1 MNELLKQFLDESRE
15 LLESAGAALLVLEE
29 QPANSDALNN
39 LFRYVHTIKGGAGL
53 FEPPGLVPTLHAAE
67 DLLDHLREHNIHLT
81 ADMTDVLLRAMDQ
94 VAAWFDILEQHGEI
108 SEDQAEIGAALAND
122 LRAFLPDG
130 EDAGQAGESATT
142 EEEQEP
148 LTWLD
153 EVPAEISETLD
164 ELWAI
169 EFAPAEDC
177 FFTGGNPLATV
188 MGTPNRRWLSIAPR
202 EPWGEGADFDP
213 FRCNLIFRI
222 ISGAPRADI
231 EKHFVY
237 VEESCVIQSL
247 TTQKT
252 SGEDCAPTNTFAE
265 QGGLAADILQFQL
278 DALALSGSDDAWDGR
293 TASAAAVLASIAET
307 FGLSSIAPRIQVA
320 AKNAIGDVTAK
331 ELRGLLVDA
340 IGALKSADGA
350 KASTPDSSV
359 APPPEEQQ
367 TGSKRHSTAV
377 KVEQEV
383 LDTMMK
389 LVGEIIVAKNALP
402 FLVKR
407 AEDVHGNRRLS
418 LEIKSEYEAINRIVE
433 DMQASIMQMR
443 MVPVSHVFQRY
454 QRLVRDISRRL
465 DKKVTLHMEGEDTK
479 ADKNIV
485 EELADPLVHLIRN
498 ACDHGLETP
507 RERTESGKSETGHIT
522 LSARQSEDQVVV
534 AVRDDGRGI
543 NVDRVRKKAIENGI
557 VTQEAA
563 ERLDDKAAM
572 QLILQPGFSTADQ
585 ISDLSGRGVGMDV
598 VNSMV
603 KRAGGRLWIDSTA
616 GMGSEIS
623 IALPV
628 SMAVSQVMMFEVGP
642 TLYGI
647 SIENIVETV
656 RLPAKEIH
664 IFKST
669 EQILL
674 RGRLIPLRR
683 ARSLFGLEKQEV
695 EPDDEVSILVVRN
708 GDQELGFVVDRVR
721 SEADVKLE
729 AIDDCLNAAGYFSG
743 AALLGDGSIMLL
755 INARELF

>member
-15 LLESAGAALLVLEE
+15 LLENAGSALLVLEDH
-29 QPANSDALNN
+29 PSDMDALNN
-39 LFRYVHTIKGGAGL
+39 LFRFVHTIKGGAGL
-53 FEPPGLVPTLHAAE
+53 FDPPGLVPTLHAAE
-67 DLLDHLREHNIHLT
+67 DLLDHLRENQSQLT
-81 ADMTDVLLRAMDQ
+81 SDMTDVLLRAMDQ
-94 VAAWFDILEQHGEI
+94 VALWFDDLDDAGEI
-108 SEDQAEIGAALAND
+108 AADQASVGEALAKD
-122 LRAFLPDG
+122 LRAFIPDETVPDDTPEEG
-130 EDAGQAGESATT
+130 DALV
-142 EEEQEP
+142 EP
-148 LTWLD
+148 LSWLD
-153 EVPAEISETLD
+153 QIPSTSRTPEHF
-164 ELWAI
+164 AI
-169 EFAPAEDC
+169 EFTPEEEC

-188 MGTPNRRWLSIAPR
+188 LGTPDKTWLSVVPR
-202 EPWGEGADFDP
+202 EPWGDGADFDP
-213 FRCNLIFRI
+213 YRCNLVFRI
-222 ISGAPRADI
+222 VSSAQREDI
-231 EKHFVY
+231 DTHFVY
-237 VEESCVIQSL
+237 VSDFCRIQPA
-247 TTQKT
+247 TVPDTEQND
-252 SGEDCAPTNTFAE
+252 GAAAPDNALLLDLLQFQSDALVLDGADALWEGRVKSAAATVRGVA
-265 QGGLAADILQFQL
+265 QARGLADILSRL
-278 DALALSGSDDAWDGR
+278 DAATADTIGNVGAGPLLALIRDAADALKG
-293 TASAAAVLASIAET
+293 AKPEV
-307 FGLSSIAPRIQVA
+307 APAKPLQSRDNPEEPPVA
-320 AKNAIGDVTAK
+320 AKRQNA
-331 ELRGLLVDA
+331 
-340 IGALKSADGA
+340 
-350 KASTPDSSV
+350 
-359 APPPEEQQ
+359 
-367 TGSKRHSTAV
+367 AV

-389 LVGEIIVAKNALP
+389 LVGEMIVAKNALP

-465 DKKVTLHMEGEDTK
+465 EKKVTLHMEGEDTK

-507 RERTESGKSETGHIT
+507 QERLDNGKSETGHIT
-522 LSARQSEDQVVV
+522 LSARQLEDQVVV

-543 NVDRVRKKAIENGI
+543 NVDKVRKKAVENGLATADA
-557 VTQEAA
+557 VEK
-563 ERLDDKAAM
+563 LDDKAAM

-603 KRAGGRLWIDSTA
+603 KRAGGRLWIDSNA
-616 GMGSEIS
+616 GAGSEIS

-656 RLPAKEIH
+656 RVPAKQVHE
-664 IFKST
+664 FKST

-683 ARSLFGLEKQEV
+683 ARTTFGLPVKTY
-695 EPDDEVSILVVRN
+695 EPDDELSILVVRN
-708 GDQELGFVVDRVR
+708 GEQELGLVVDRVR

-729 AIDDCLNAAGYFSG
+729 TIEDCLNPAGYFSG

>member
-15 LLESAGAALLVLEE
+15 LLENAGSALLVLEDH
-29 QPANSDALNN
+29 PSDMDALNN
-39 LFRYVHTIKGGAGL
+39 LFRFVHTIKGGAGL
-53 FEPPGLVPTLHAAE
+53 FDPPGLVPTLHAAE
-67 DLLDHLREHNIHLT
+67 DLLDHLREHQSQLT
-81 ADMTDVLLRAMDQ
+81 SDMTDVLLRAMDQ
-94 VAAWFDILEQHGEI
+94 VALWFDDLDDSGEI
-108 SEDQAEIGAALAND
+108 AADQAGVGEALAKD
-122 LRAFLPDG
+122 LRAFILEGMDPDG
-130 EDAGQAGESATT
+130 AP
-142 EEEQEP
+142 EEVEEAAEEP

-153 EVPAEISETLD
+153 DIPSDLRAPGHL
-164 ELWAI
+164 AI
-169 EFAPAEDC
+169 EFTPEEDC
-177 FFTGGNPLATV
+177 FFTGGNPLVTV
-188 MGTPNRRWLSIAPR
+188 LGTPDKKWVSVLPR

-213 FRCNLIFRI
+213 YRCNLVFRI
-222 ISGAPRADI
+222 VSAASREDLDTHFAYVSDFCSIQPTESAGSPVAD
-231 EKHFVY
+231 EAG
-237 VEESCVIQSL
+237 SA
-247 TTQKT
+247 
-252 SGEDCAPTNTFAE
+252 GEDNALLLDLLQFQIDALVLDGADALWEGRVKSAATTLRGVA
-265 QGGLAADILQFQL
+265 QARGLADILSRI
-278 DALALSGSDDAWDGR
+278 DAA
-293 TASAAAVLASIAET
+293 TADT
-307 FGLSSIAPRIQVA
+307 
-320 AKNAIGDVTAK
+320 IGDVGAK
-331 ELRGLLVDA
+331 TLLALIRDA
-340 IGALKSADGA
+340 ADALKGPKPEVAPA
-350 KASTPDSSV
+350 KPLQPRETPDEPSG
-359 APPPEEQQ
+359 AA
-367 TGSKRHSTAV
+367 KRQSGAI

-389 LVGEIIVAKNALP
+389 LVGEMIVAKNALP

-465 DKKVTLHMEGEDTK
+465 EKKVTLHMEGEDTK

-498 ACDHGLETP
+498 ACDHGLEAP
-507 RERTESGKSETGHIT
+507 QERLANGKPETGHIT
-522 LSARQSEDQVVV
+522 LSARQLEDQVVV

-543 NVDRVRKKAIENGI
+543 NVDKVRKKAVENGLATADA
-557 VTQEAA
+557 VEK
-563 ERLDDKAAM
+563 LDDKAAM

-603 KRAGGRLWIDSTA
+603 KRAGGRLWIDSSA
-616 GMGSEIS
+616 GAGSEIS

-656 RLPAKEIH
+656 RVPAKHVHE
-664 IFKST
+664 FKST

-683 ARSLFGLEKQEV
+683 ARSTFGLPAKTY
-695 EPDDEVSILVVRN
+695 EPDDELSILVVRN
-708 GDQELGFVVDRVR
+708 GEQELGFVVDRVR

-729 AIDDCLNAAGYFSG
+729 AIEDCLNPAGYFSG

>member
-1 MNELLKQFLDESRE
+1 MNELLKQFLEESRD
-15 LLESAGAALLVLEE
+15 LLENAGSALLVLEDH
-29 QPANSDALNN
+29 PSDMDALNN

-67 DLLDHLREHNIHLT
+67 DLLDHLRENESNLT
-81 ADMTDVLLRAMDQ
+81 SDMTDVLLRAMDQ
-94 VAAWFDILEQHGEI
+94 VASWFDVLEEKGEL
-108 SEDQAEIGAALAND
+108 SEDQATLGAQLAKD
-122 LRAFLPDG
+122 IRTYIP
-130 EDAGQAGESATT
+130 T
-142 EEEQEP
+142 EETDEP
-148 LTWLD
+148 AEATSASDDPATPLDWLD
-153 EVPAEISETLD
+153 LIPQDVFEANGEF
-164 ELWAI
+164 WAI
-169 EFAPAEDC
+169 EFTPDEAC

-188 MGTPNRRWLSIAPR
+188 LATPGRVWLSIVPR
-202 EPWGEGADFDP
+202 EPWADGADFDP
-213 FRCNLIFRI
+213 FRCNLIFRVV
-222 ISGAPRADI
+222 SSAPRD
-231 EKHFVY
+231 KVDTHYVY
-237 VEESCVIQSL
+237 VTDSCTIQAVESVSANADNQPAPDNDLAIDML
-247 TTQKT
+247 TFQK
-252 SGEDCAPTNTFAE
+252 
-265 QGGLAADILQFQL
+265 
-278 DALALSGSDDAWDGR
+278 DALALQGPDDVWEGR
-293 TASAAAVLASIAET
+293 
-307 FGLSSIAPRIQVA
+307 
-320 AKNAIGDVTAK
+320 
-331 ELRGLLVDA
+331 
-340 IGALKSADGA
+340 LKSAAGVLRGIAQSRGLADILADIDAALDDALGA
-350 KASTPDSSV
+350 VTAASLIALLDKAIGTLSGPKPEV
-359 APPPEEQQ
+359 APPRSADPVPGDEPQAAA
-367 TGSKRHSTAV
+367 KRTNAAI

-389 LVGEIIVAKNALP
+389 LVGEMIVAKNALP

-498 ACDHGLETP
+498 ACDHGLETTE
-507 RERTESGKSETGHIT
+507 ERLENGKSETGHIT
-522 LSARQSEDQVVV
+522 LSARQLEDQVVV

-543 NVDRVRKKAIENGI
+543 NVGRVREKAVENGL
-557 VTQEAA
+557 VTSEAA
-563 ERLDDKAAM
+563 EKLDDKAAM
-572 QLILQPGFSTADQ
+572 QLILQPGFSTADK

-603 KRAGGRLWIDSTA
+603 KRAGGRLWIDSAA
-616 GMGSEIS
+616 GTGSEIS
-623 IALPV
+623 IALPI

-656 RLPAKEIH
+656 RVRAKDIH
-664 IFKST
+664 RFKST

-683 ARSLFGLEKQEV
+683 ARSVFGH
-695 EPDDEVSILVVRN
+695 PIDADDPEDELSILVVRN

-729 AIDDCLNAAGYFSG
+729 TIDDCLNPAGYFSG

>member
-1 MNELLKQFLDESRE
+1 MNELLKQFLEESRE
-15 LLESAGAALLVLEE
+15 LLENAGSALLVLEDH
-29 QPANSDALNN
+29 PSDMDALNN

-53 FEPPGLVPTLHAAE
+53 FDPPGLVPTLHAAE
-67 DLLDHLREHNIHLT
+67 DLLDHLREHETELT
-81 ADMTDVLLRAMDQ
+81 SEMTDTLLRAMDQ
-94 VAAWFDILEQHGEI
+94 VALWFDDLEEKGEI
-108 SEDQAEIGAALAND
+108 DEDQTQIGVALATDLRVYIADNDEGETPSAEIVNE
-122 LRAFLPDG
+122 P
-130 EDAGQAGESATT
+130 
-142 EEEQEP
+142 EEPIE
-148 LTWLD
+148 WLD
-153 EVPAEISETLD
+153 EIPEELRSKSQEI
-164 ELWAI
+164 WAI
-169 EFAPAEDC
+169 EFIPEEDC

-188 MGTPNRRWLSIAPR
+188 MGTPELQWVSTIPR
-202 EPWGEGADFDP
+202 EPWGDSADFDP
-213 FRCNLIFRI
+213 YRCNLIFRI
-222 ISGAPRADI
+222 VSTASRDQV
-231 EKHFVY
+231 ETHFVY
-237 VEESCVIQSL
+237 VSEVCRIQSGNPVAQEPVEAAPL
-247 TTQKT
+247 EQSEVNTVAIDLLSFQK
-252 SGEDCAPTNTFAE
+252 
-265 QGGLAADILQFQL
+265 
-278 DALALSGSDDAWDGR
+278 DALALDGEVEHWQGR
-293 TASAAAVLASIAET
+293 VRSAAAVLRGVAQSRGFADILARIDKAT
-307 FGLSSIAPRIQVA
+307 IDSVDNVNANPLISLLQDTMKALTGPAP
-320 AKNAIGDVTAK
+320 
-331 ELRGLLVDA
+331 E
-340 IGALKSADGA
+340 
-350 KASTPDSSV
+350 V
-359 APPPEEQQ
+359 APATPVSSRDVPEEAP
-367 TGSKRHSTAV
+367 SAKRNAAV

-389 LVGEIIVAKNALP
+389 LVGEMIVAKNALP

-433 DMQASIMQMR
+433 DMQTSIMQMR

-465 DKKVTLHMEGEDTK
+465 EKKVTLHMEGEDTK

-498 ACDHGLETP
+498 ACDHGLEP
-507 RERTESGKSETGHIT
+507 PAERLEAGKSETGHIT
-522 LSARQSEDQVVV
+522 LSARQLEDQVVV

-543 NVDRVRKKAIENGI
+543 NVEKVRTKAIDNGLI
-557 VTQEAA
+557 TMEAA
-563 ERLDDKAAM
+563 EKIDDKSAM

-603 KRAGGRLWIDSTA
+603 KRAGGRLWIDSKV
-616 GMGSEIS
+616 GEGSEIS
-623 IALPV
+623 IALPI

-656 RLPAKEIH
+656 RIPTEEIH
-664 IFKST
+664 EFKST

-683 ARSLFGLEKQEV
+683 ARAVFGMAV
-695 EPDDEVSILVVRN
+695 EHDEPQDELAILVVRN

-729 AIDDCLNAAGYFSG
+729 TIDECLNPAGYFSG

-755 INARELF
+755 VNARELF

>member
-15 LLESAGAALLVLEE
+15 LLESAGSALLVLEDH
-29 QPANSDALNN
+29 PSDMDELNN
-39 LFRYVHTIKGGAGL
+39 LFRFVHTIKGGAGL
-53 FEPPGLVPTLHAAE
+53 FDPPGLVPTLHAAE
-67 DLLDHLREHNIHLT
+67 DLLDHLRENQSRLT
-81 ADMTDVLLRAMDQ
+81 SDMTDVLLRAMDQ
-94 VAAWFDILEQHGEI
+94 VALWFDDLDDTGEI
-108 SEDQAEIGAALAND
+108 AADQASVGKALAND
-122 LRAFLPDG
+122 LRAFIPD
-130 EDAGQAGESATT
+130 EAVVDDTPEQCDAPV
-142 EEEQEP
+142 EP
-148 LTWLD
+148 LSWLD
-153 EVPAEISETLD
+153 DIPSGFRMPEHF
-164 ELWAI
+164 AI
-169 EFAPAEDC
+169 EFTPEEEC

-188 MGTPNRRWLSIAPR
+188 LGTPDKTWVSVVPR
-202 EPWGEGADFDP
+202 EPWGEAADFDP
-213 FRCNLIFRI
+213 YRCNLVFRI
-222 ISGAPRADI
+222 VSAARREDI
-231 EKHFVY
+231 DTHFVY
-237 VEESCVIQSL
+237 VSDFCRIQPTVSA
-247 TTQKT
+247 
-252 SGEDCAPTNTFAE
+252 APD
-265 QGGLAADILQFQL
+265 GGLDADAAPPDNALLLELLQFQSDALVLDGADALWEGRVRSAASTVRGVAQARGLADILSRIDAATADTIGAVGASPL
-278 DALALSGSDDAWDGR
+278 LALIRDAADALKGTR
-293 TASAAAVLASIAET
+293 PEV
-307 FGLSSIAPRIQVA
+307 APAKLLQSRDNPEEPPVA
-320 AKNAIGDVTAK
+320 AKRQNA
-331 ELRGLLVDA
+331 
-340 IGALKSADGA
+340 
-350 KASTPDSSV
+350 
-359 APPPEEQQ
+359 
-367 TGSKRHSTAV
+367 AV

-389 LVGEIIVAKNALP
+389 LVGEMIVAKNALP

-465 DKKVTLHMEGEDTK
+465 EKKVTLQMEGEDTK

-498 ACDHGLETP
+498 ACDHGLEAP
-507 RERTESGKSETGHIT
+507 QERLANGKPETGHIT
-522 LSARQSEDQVVV
+522 LSARQLEDQVVV

-543 NVDRVRKKAIENGI
+543 NVEKVRKKAVENGLATADA
-557 VTQEAA
+557 VEK
-563 ERLDDKAAM
+563 LDDKAAM

-603 KRAGGRLWIDSTA
+603 KRAGGRLWIDSNA
-616 GMGSEIS
+616 GAGSEIS

-656 RLPAKEIH
+656 RVPAKQVHE
-664 IFKST
+664 FKST
-669 EQILL
+669 EQLLL

-683 ARSLFGLEKQEV
+683 ARATFGLPV
-695 EPDDEVSILVVRN
+695 RTYEPDDELSILVVRH
-708 GDQELGFVVDRVR
+708 GEQELGLIVDRVR

-729 AIDDCLNAAGYFSG
+729 TIEDCLNPAGYFSG

>member
-1 MNELLKQFLDESRE
+1 MRPRNSGRSIFNRRRIAS
-15 LLESAGAALLVLEE
+15 SPAATPLRRFWRRLAAVGCRSY
-29 QPANSDALNN
+29 PAN
-39 LFRYVHTIKGGAGL
+39 RGA
-53 FEPPGLVPTLHAAE
+53 T
-67 DLLDHLREHNIHLT
+67 
-81 ADMTDVLLRAMDQ
+81 
-94 VAAWFDILEQHGEI
+94 
-108 SEDQAEIGAALAND
+108 
-122 LRAFLPDG
+122 
-130 EDAGQAGESATT
+130 
-142 EEEQEP
+142 
-148 LTWLD
+148 
-153 EVPAEISETLD
+153 
-164 ELWAI
+164 
-169 EFAPAEDC
+169 C
-177 FFTGGNPLATV
+177 
-188 MGTPNRRWLSIAPR
+188 
-202 EPWGEGADFDP
+202 ADFDP
-213 FRCNLIFRI
+213 YRCNLAFRI
-222 ISGAPRADI
+222 VSNAARDAVDT
-231 EKHFVY
+231 HFAY
-237 VEESCVIQSL
+237 VTEVCTIQPARQQAQTPASEAQDNSMAIDL
-247 TTQKT
+247 LMFQK
-252 SGEDCAPTNTFAE
+252 
-265 QGGLAADILQFQL
+265 
-278 DALALSGSDDAWDGR
+278 DALALDGDDALWTGR
-293 TASAAAVLASIAET
+293 VLSATSVLRSVAQSRAMADVLSEIDSAQTDALADIRSKALLALIDKAV
-307 FGLSSIAPRIQVA
+307 GV
-320 AKNAIGDVTAK
+320 
-331 ELRGLLVDA
+331 LRGP
-340 IGALKSADGA
+340 K
-350 KASTPDSSV
+350 PEV
-359 APPPEEQQ
+359 APQRQTDKEPPDELP
-367 TGSKRHSTAV
+367 TTTKRQNAAV

-389 LVGEIIVAKNALP
+389 LVGEMIVAKNALP

-498 ACDHGLETP
+498 ACDHGLETTP
-507 RERTESGKSETGHIT
+507 ERVESGKSETGHIT
-522 LSARQSEDQVVV
+522 LSARQLEDQVVV

-543 NVDRVRKKAIENGI
+543 NVDRVKQKAIENGL
-557 VTQEAA
+557 VTSDAA
-563 ERLDDKAAM
+563 EKLDDKSAM

-603 KRAGGRLWIDSTA
+603 KRAGGRLWIDSTM
-616 GMGSEIS
+616 GTGSEIS
-623 IALPV
+623 IALPI

-656 RLPAKEIH
+656 RIRAKEIH
-664 IFKST
+664 RFKAT

-674 RGRLIPLRR
+674 RGRLIPLCR
-683 ARSLFGLEKQEV
+683 ARAVFGLEIEAA
-695 EPDDEVSILVVRN
+695 EPDDELSILVVRN

-729 AIDDCLNAAGYFSG
+729 TIDECLNSAGYFSG